1 MSSLKIAAY
10 RKAELALAKQIA
22 QFEEMK
28 TDPELRKE
36 LDFIAKLDGF
46 LEDNGM
52 TRSKLHQIL
61 SMQLASPAAVTQK
74 AGAPKST
81 SSNAGKKH
89 GPYGERPPK
98 IFTNPHTNET
108 ISVKRLDHGTLKA
121 WIAEYG
127 NDVVDTWLQVA

>member
-36 LDFIAKLDGF
+36 LDFIAKVDQF
-46 LEDNGM
+46 LKDNDM
-52 TRSKLHQIL
+52 SRTKLHQIL

-74 AGAPKST
+74 AGA
-81 SSNAGKKH
+81 GKPAAKPAAK
-89 GPYGERPPK
+89 PYGERQPK

-108 ISVKRLDHGTLKA
+108 ITVKRLDHGTLKA

-127 NDVVDTWLQVA
+127 DDVVNTWLQVA